1 MSCPNIE
8 GFTGLK
14 QYNNFQKKDDTTQ
27 WKINDLLQNSALLSD
42 LGIKTDKTFKNLE
55 YDSKYN
61 GLVNVMTDEMD
72 LLSERFSMQD
82 KIPVEESSDFR
93 EALNGTMENSMLSKV
108 FFCKENIQIIQNG
121 IRSNIYKC
129 TNKKH
134 IIDNQPN
141 DIIKIIM
148 RSMFFQ
154 NAKHLTTNITKQVED
169 LNKMVIK
176 ECTRRVKNHLDSY
189 LKYKK
194 DISTLAT
201 PIDRP
206 QSTYTNQVLEFR
218 GHFEAPVRN
227 NNVETKPRI
236 FSDVEIGG
244 GTMHDPIEQKFK
256 L

>member
-1 MSCPNIE
+1 MNNTIE

-14 QYNNFQKKDDTTQ
+14 KHDFGKNNASEQ
-27 WKINDLLQNSALLSD
+27 WKINDLLQNSSLLAD
-42 LGIKTDKTFKNLE
+42 FNIKNDKTFKNLE

-72 LLSERFSMQD
+72 LLSEKFSMQD

-93 EALNGTMENSMLSKV
+93 EALNGTMENSILSKV

-121 IRSNIYKC
+121 IRSNIYNC

-134 IIDNQPN
+134 IIDQQPN

-148 RSMFFQ
+148 RSIFFQ
-154 NAKHLTTNITKQVED
+154 NAKHLSNDITKQVAD
-169 LNKMVIK
+169 LNNMVIS
-176 ECTRRVKNHLDSY
+176 ECSRKVKNQLDSY
-189 LKYKK
+189 LKYKD

-218 GHFEAPVRN
+218 GHFNQQARTN
-227 NNVETKPRI
+227 DVEVKPRI
-236 FSDVEIGG
+236 FSDVEIKKNIQN
-244 GTMHDPIEQKFK
+244 PIEQIYN

>member
-1 MSCPNIE
+1 MNNSNIE

-14 QYNNFQKKDDTTQ
+14 QYNNFEKNDDTSP
-27 WKINDLLQNSALLSD
+27 WRINEVEENSALLND
-42 LGIKTDKTFKNLE
+42 LGFKNDKTFKNTE
-55 YDSKYN
+55 YNSKYN
-61 GLVNVMTDEMD
+61 GLVNIMTDEMD
-72 LLSERFSMQD
+72 LVNQRFSMQD

-129 TNKKH
+129 TDKKH
-134 IIDNQPN
+134 IIDEQPI

-148 RSMFFQ
+148 RSIFFQ
-154 NAKHLTTNITKQVED
+154 NAKHLSTNITKQVED
-169 LNKMVIK
+169 LNNLVMV

-189 LKYKK
+189 LKYKE
-194 DISTLAT
+194 DISTLAK

-218 GHFEAPVRN
+218 GHFQEPVRN
-227 NNVETKPRI
+227 NNVEPKPRI
-236 FSDVEIGG
+236 FSDVEIGN
-244 GTMHDPIEQKFK
+244 TMHNPIEQKFN

>member
-1 MSCPNIE
+1 MDNSSIE

-14 QYNNFQKKDDTTQ
+14 KYNNFEKKNDGSQ
-27 WKINDLLQNSALLSD
+27 WKINDLLQNSSLLD
-42 LGIKTDKTFKNLE
+42 EFGVKNDKTFKNLE

-61 GLVNVMTDEMD
+61 GLVNIMTDEMD
-72 LLSERFSMQD
+72 MVSERFSMQD

-93 EALNGTMENSMLSKV
+93 EALNGIMENSTLSKV

-121 IRSNIYKC
+121 IRSNVYNC
-129 TNKKH
+129 TNLKH
-134 IIDNQPN
+134 IIGEQPT

-148 RSMFFQ
+148 RSIFFQ
-154 NAKHLTTNITKQVED
+154 NAKHLSSNITNQVED
-169 LNKMVIK
+169 LNKLVIN
-176 ECTRRVKNHLDSY
+176 ECSKSVKSQLDSY

-206 QSTYTNQVLEFR
+206 QSTYTNQSLEFR
-218 GHFEAPVRN
+218 GHFEQPSRN
-227 NNVETKPRI
+227 NNVEVKPRI
-236 FSDVEIGG
+236 FSDVEIIGN
-244 GTMHDPIEQKFK
+244 MHNPIEQKFN

>member
-1 MSCPNIE
+1 MNNTIE

-14 QYNNFQKKDDTTQ
+14 KYNNFDKDKSGSQ
-27 WKINDLLQNSALLSD
+27 WKINDLLQNSSLLNEF
-42 LGIKTDKTFKNLE
+42 GVKNDKTFKNLE

-61 GLVNVMTDEMD
+61 GLINIMNDEMD
-72 LLSERFSMQD
+72 MVSQRFAMQD

-93 EALNGTMENSMLSKV
+93 EALNGTMENSTLSKV

-121 IRSNIYKC
+121 IRSKVYNC

-134 IIDNQPN
+134 IIEEQPI

-148 RSMFFQ
+148 RSIFFQ
-154 NAKHLTTNITKQVED
+154 NAKHLPNNITNQVGN
-169 LNKMVIK
+169 LNKLVIDDCSK
-176 ECTRRVKNHLDSY
+176 RVKSQLDSY

-206 QSTYTNQVLEFR
+206 QSTYTNQTLEFR
-218 GHFEAPVRN
+218 GHFEQPSRN
-227 NNVETKPRI
+227 NNVEVKPRI
-236 FSDVEIGG
+236 FSDVEIRRNIQ
-244 GTMHDPIEQKFK
+244 DPIEQKFN

>member
-1 MSCPNIE
+1 MSNTIE

-14 QYNNFQKKDDTTQ
+14 KYNNFDKDDSGSSL
-27 WKINDLLQNSALLSD
+27 KINNLLQDSSLLNEF
-42 LGIKTDKTFKNLE
+42 GVKNDKTFKNLE

-61 GLVNVMTDEMD
+61 GLVNIMNDEMD
-72 LLSERFSMQD
+72 MISQRFSMQD

-93 EALNGTMENSMLSKV
+93 EAMNGTMENSTLSKV

-121 IRSNIYKC
+121 IRSTVYNC

-134 IIDNQPN
+134 IIGEQPN

-148 RSMFFQ
+148 RSIFFQ
-154 NAKHLTTNITKQVED
+154 NAKHLSNNITNQVEN
-169 LNKMVIK
+169 LNKLVIND
-176 ECTRRVKNHLDSY
+176 CSRRVKSHLDSY

-206 QSTYTNQVLEFR
+206 QSTYTNQSLEFR
-218 GHFEAPVRN
+218 GHFEQPSRN
-227 NNVETKPRI
+227 NNVEVKPRI
-236 FSDVEIGG
+236 FSDIEIRANQN
-244 GTMHDPIEQKFK
+244 PIEQKFN